1 VLATKIPR
9 KENGMTVQL
18 TDEEFA
24 VVYEALRIAN
34 SPYSKEEVPHLVA
47 MEAKAWKIIESLKH
61 KADLLA

>member
-1 VLATKIPR
+1 
-9 KENGMTVQL
+9 MTVQL